1 MRSGITASVVTQS
14 GSRTPEPI
22 ELVLLPGL
30 DGTGRLFAP
39 LIKALAVHGIAAM
52 AIGYPAH
59 ESLGYAELERRVR
72 AQLPDAGSF
81 VLLAESFSGPIAL
94 RIGAAPPDT
103 MKGLILSTTFA
114 ARPTSLLG
122 PLAGGVRWARL
133 RPPMFLLEW
142 FLLGPWS
149 SPALRAEL
157 ATALAG
163 VPVSVLSRRAFDA
176 LRVDATAAS
185 TQQERPCLM
194 LWASQD
200 RLLSP
205 GARRQLADA
214 IPTARSH
221 QLDGPHLLLQTQPE
235 VCARVIGEFM
245 QSLAAA

>member
-1 MRSGITASVVTQS
+1 M
-14 GSRTPEPI
+14 PESI
-22 ELVLLPGL
+22 QLVLLPGL

-39 LIKALAVHGIAAM
+39 LIQRLAEHGIEARAV
-52 AIGYPAH
+52 GYPTD
-59 ESLGYAELERRVR
+59 EVLDYVELEQRVR
-72 AQLPDAGSF
+72 VELTHSGPV
-81 VLLAESFSGPIAL
+81 VLLVESFSGPIAL
-94 RIGAAPPDT
+94 RIGAAPPDN
-103 MKGLILSTTFA
+103 MRGLILSTTFA

-122 PLAGGVRWARL
+122 PLAGGVRWVRL